1 VTNAEAHPRKP
12 RNEPTRDC
20 IWQWIKGLIALVVLD
35 EPPLGYRAF
44 SGWKFSGAANDLCT
58 WIGLIA
64 KSVIRITLAIA
75 PFGQ

>member
-1 VTNAEAHPRKP
+1 
-12 RNEPTRDC
+12 
-20 IWQWIKGLIALVVLD
+20 LIALVVLD